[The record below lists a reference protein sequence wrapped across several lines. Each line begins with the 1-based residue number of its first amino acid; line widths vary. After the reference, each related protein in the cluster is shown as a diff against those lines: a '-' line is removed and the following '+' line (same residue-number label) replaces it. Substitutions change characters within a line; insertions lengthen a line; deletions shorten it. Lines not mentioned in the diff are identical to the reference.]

1 VKRTALRS
9 KPRAEDDKV
18 TPEVYE
24 HVMRRDGGCMAPVLD
39 RHVDQCRDQWG
50 SPSSQHDPRALTL
63 QHIWLDY
70 SVKAKRA
77 PSKPENLLVLCY
89 GHHEGTGPT
98 HGAVWATSEENLDR
112 QRAYLKDLIAK
123 GKA

>member
-1 VKRTALRS
+1 MKRTALRS
-9 KPRAEDDKV
+9 KPRAENDKV
-18 TPEVYE
+18 TPEVAE
-24 HVMRRDGGCMAPVLD
+24 HVFRRDDGCVAPRLD
-39 RHVDQCRDQWG
+39 PRAGQCRDRWG
-50 SPSSQHDPRALTL
+50 GPVSPTDRRALTL
-63 QHIWLDY
+63 QHLWLDY

-77 PSKPENLLVLCY
+77 PSDPEHLLVLCY

-112 QRAYLKDLIAK
+112 QRAYLQDLIAK